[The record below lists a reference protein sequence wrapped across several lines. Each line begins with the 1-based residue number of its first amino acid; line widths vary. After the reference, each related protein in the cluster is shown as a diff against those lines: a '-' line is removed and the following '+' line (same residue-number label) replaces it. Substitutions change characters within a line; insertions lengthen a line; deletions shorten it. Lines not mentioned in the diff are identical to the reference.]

1 MTNLRNRTY
10 YSFGRNVTLS
20 HMTIKSYL
28 WLFAAG
34 ITIALGCKDKSEDK
48 SSEVSLPVLPV
59 THPITKDTVIDQSY
73 VTNIQAVKNVEIR
86 SRVRGILEKSFVDEG
101 ETVKKGQVLFKIS
114 NDELLIQLN
123 QSKAAVS
130 SAIADAKGAEI
141 EKIRVHGLVQK
152 KVVAPSEY
160 DLAHERHAALMAKVE
175 EAKAVRDD
183 YEKRYSYTYIHAPFD
198 GVIDRLPL
206 KVGSLVDEGALL
218 TNISDLRSMYAYF
231 DLPEAEFLKITRAGD
246 YKSEGYSD
254 SASLLLTDG
263 SLYPVKGIIQSSES
277 MIDPA
282 TGSIA
287 FRVVFSN
294 KQNLLHHNSS
304 GTILLHRFLKD
315 VMLIP
320 QKSVFEIQDKNYV
333 FVVGDSNKVHMKN
346 FVPEYRIGRYYSV
359 GSGITKDDKVVTE
372 GTQNL
377 REGMKIE
384 IRKS

>member
-1 MTNLRNRTY
+1 M
-10 YSFGRNVTLS
+10 
-20 HMTIKSYL
+20 
-28 WLFAAG
+28 AAC
-34 ITIALGCKDKSEDK
+34 IVMAFGCKSEP
-48 SSEVSLPVLPV
+48 EETLGTVAIPILPV
-59 THPITKDTVIDQSY
+59 TNPIQKDTILDQPY
-73 VTNIQAVKNVEIR
+73 VTNIQAIKNVEIR
-86 SRVRGILEKSFVDEG
+86 SRVRGILEQAFVDEG
-101 ETVKKGQVLFKIS
+101 QSVRKGQVLFKIA
-114 NDELLIQLN
+114 NDELQIQLN

-141 EKIRVHGLVQK
+141 EKNRVQGLVQK

-160 DLAHERHAALMAKVE
+160 DLARERYSALAAKVE

-183 YEKRYSYTYIHAPFD
+183 YEKRYSYTFVHAPFD

-218 TNISDLRSMYAYF
+218 TNISDLRAMYAYF
-231 DLPEAEFLKITRAGD
+231 DLPETEFLKITRAGD

-263 SLYPVKGIIQSSES
+263 SPYPTKGFIQRSES
-277 MIDPA
+277 VIDPA

-287 FRVVFSN
+287 FRAVFTN
-294 KQNLLHHNSS
+294 QQHLLHHNSS
-304 GTILLHRFLKD
+304 GTILMHRTLKN

-320 QKSVFEIQDKNYV
+320 QKAVFEVQDKNYV
-333 FVVGDSNKVHMKN
+333 FVVGDSNKVSMKS
-346 FVPEYRIGRYYSV
+346 FDPGYRIGRYYSV
-359 GSGITKDDKVVTE
+359 DAGLTSEDRIVTE

-384 IRKS
+384 IRK

>member
-1 MTNLRNRTY
+1 MWLTAT
-10 YSFGRNVTLS
+10 S
-20 HMTIKSYL
+20 IA
-28 WLFAAG
+28 LFA
-34 ITIALGCKDKSEDK
+34 GCKPKEANKSG
-48 SSEVSLPVLPV
+48 EVSVPVLP
-59 THPITKDTVIDQSY
+59 TMTPITKDTVIDQSY
-73 VTNIQAVKNVEIR
+73 VTNIQAIKNVEIR

-101 ETVKKGQVLFKIS
+101 ENVKKGQVLFKIA
-114 NDELLIQLN
+114 NDELQIQLN

-141 EKIRVHGLVQK
+141 EKNRVFGLVQK
-152 KVVAPSEY
+152 KVVTPSEY
-160 DLAHERHAALMAKVE
+160 DLARERYAALMAKVE

-183 YEKRYSYTYIHAPFD
+183 YEKRYSYTYVHAPFD

-218 TNISDLRSMYAYF
+218 TNISDLRAMYAYF
-231 DLPEAEFLKITRAGD
+231 DLPETEFLKITRAGD
-246 YKSEGYSD
+246 YRSEGYSD

-263 SLYPVKGIIQSSES
+263 SRYPVKGIIQKSES
-277 MIDPA
+277 VIDPA

-287 FRVVFSN
+287 FRAVFTN
-294 KQNLLHHNSS
+294 QQHLLHHNSS
-304 GTILLHRFLKD
+304 GTILLHRSLKD

-333 FVVGDSNKVHMKN
+333 FVVGDSNKVHMKS

-359 GSGITKDDKVVTE
+359 SSGIDTRDRIVTE

-384 IRKS
+384 IRK

>member
-1 MTNLRNRTY
+1 MD
-10 YSFGRNVTLS
+10 
-20 HMTIKSYL
+20 KKPYL
-28 WLFAAG
+28 WLLAAS
-34 ITIALGCKDKSEDK
+34 ISMALGCTTSPETKTNEPS
-48 SSEVSLPVLPV
+48 VPVLPV
-59 THPITKDTVIDQSY
+59 TTPIIKDTTIDQPY
-73 VTNIQAVKNVEIR
+73 VTNIQAIKNVEIR
-86 SRVRGILEKSFVDEG
+86 SRVRGILEQTFIDEG
-101 ETVKKGQVLFKIS
+101 ESVKKGQVLFKIA

-141 EKIRVHGLVQK
+141 EKNRVYGLVQK

-160 DLAHERHAALMAKVE
+160 DLAKERHSALVAKVK
-175 EAKAVRDD
+175 EAEAVRDD
-183 YEKRYSYTYIHAPFD
+183 YAKRYSYTYIHAPFD

-218 TNISDLRSMYAYF
+218 TNISDLRAMYAYF
-231 DLPEAEFLKITRAGD
+231 DLPETEFLKITRAGD

-263 SLYPVKGIIQSSES
+263 SPYPTKGIIQRSES
-277 MIDPA
+277 VIDPA

-287 FRVVFSN
+287 FRAVFTN
-294 KQNLLHHNSS
+294 QQHLLHHNSS
-304 GTILLHRFLKD
+304 GTILLHRPLKNI
-315 VMLIP
+315 MLIP

-359 GSGITKDDKVVTE
+359 ESGITKEDKIVTE